1 MKRLIV
7 LLGAGGALML
17 ASCESGKDPEVIHA
31 TSDEISIVAWGWS
44 RPDSIASSHCRRFDK
59 EAVYRATMPLAE
71 YDDTRTVIYSCQWP
85 NFGG

>member
-1 MKRLIV
+1 MKRPIV
-7 LLGAGGALML
+7 LSWAAALAL
-17 ASCESGKDPEVIHA
+17 VSCESGKAPEIIHA

-44 RPDSIASSHCRRFDK
+44 RPDDIASSHCRRFDK

-71 YDDTRTVIYSCQWP
+71 YDDTRTVIYGCQWP